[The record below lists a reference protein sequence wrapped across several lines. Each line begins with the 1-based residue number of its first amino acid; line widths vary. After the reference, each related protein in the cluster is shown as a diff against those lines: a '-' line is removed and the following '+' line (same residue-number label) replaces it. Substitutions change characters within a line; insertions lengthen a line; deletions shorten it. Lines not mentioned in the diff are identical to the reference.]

1 MGRPLYNLGAFRA
14 ALTAARILPRSAA
27 RFLAQG
33 IASALL
39 WRNPDCLAAL
49 RQNLTV
55 VTGRTGVE
63 LETLCRGN
71 ARRFAAMLADYFYCS
86 SRPLDTAATLLG
98 EWHGIEH
105 LCRAREAGKG
115 IILIT
120 GHLGNWE
127 LGGSLLVAQGI
138 PMTVVTL
145 EEPSGALT
153 DWRQRYR
160 REAGIHTIVVGPGR
174 EFAMLEMIQVL
185 RRNECLAM
193 LVDRPY
199 GGAGSPV
206 HFFGRS
212 AEFST
217 APAVLWQH
225 TRAAVI
231 PAFVTGG
238 AGGRYRAFA
247 EPALDLQ
254 SAPDSREAM
263 RLNTQTVASAF
274 ESVIRQHA
282 DQWFNYAPIWLPSP
296 GSL

>member
-1 MGRPLYNLGAFRA
+1 M
-14 ALTAARILPRSAA
+14 
-27 RFLAQG
+27 
-33 IASALL
+33 
-39 WRNPDCLAAL
+39 WRHPDCLAAL
-49 RQNLTV
+49 RQNLAV
-55 VTGRTGVE
+55 VTGRTGGE
-63 LETLCRGN
+63 LEALCRVN
-71 ARRFAAMLADYFYCS
+71 ARRFAVMLADYFYCS

-105 LCRAREAGKG
+105 LERAREAGKG

-127 LGGSLLVAQGI
+127 LGGSLLVAQGV

-160 REAGIHTIVVGPGR
+160 REAGINTIVVGPGR
-174 EFAMLEMIQVL
+174 EFALLEMVQVL

-206 HFFGRS
+206 HFFGRA

-217 APAVLWQH
+217 APALLWQH
-225 TRAAVI
+225 TGAAVI

-238 AGGRYRAFA
+238 TQGRYHAFA

-254 SAPDSREAM
+254 TAPDAREAL

-296 GSL
+296 GSR

>member
-1 MGRPLYNLGAFRA
+1 MARPLYNLGAFRA
-14 ALTAARILPRSAA
+14 ALTAARVLPRSAT
-27 RFLAQG
+27 RLLAQG
-33 IASALL
+33 IASVLL
-39 WRNPDCLAAL
+39 YRNPDCLAAL
-49 RQNLTV
+49 QENLAV
-55 VTGRTGVE
+55 VTGRKGAS
-63 LETLCRGN
+63 LDALCQVN
-71 ARRFAAMLADYFYCS
+71 ARRFASMLADYFYCS
-86 SRPLDTAATLLG
+86 SRPPAVATALLG
-98 EWHGIEH
+98 EWQGFEH
-105 LCRAREAGKG
+105 LARAREAGKG

-127 LGGSLLVAQGI
+127 LGGALLVAQGV

-145 EEPSGALT
+145 EEPSSALT
-153 DWRQRYR
+153 DWRERYR
-160 REAGIHTIVVGPGR
+160 REAGIKTIVVGPGR
-174 EFAMLEMIQVL
+174 EFALLEMVQVL

-199 GGAGSPV
+199 GCAGSPV
-206 HFFGRS
+206 HFFGRP

-217 APAVLWQH
+217 APALLWQH
-225 TRAAVI
+225 TGAAVI

-238 AGGRYRAFA
+238 TNGRYRAFA

-254 SAPDSREAM
+254 PGADPREAL

-274 ESVIRQHA
+274 ESVIGQHA